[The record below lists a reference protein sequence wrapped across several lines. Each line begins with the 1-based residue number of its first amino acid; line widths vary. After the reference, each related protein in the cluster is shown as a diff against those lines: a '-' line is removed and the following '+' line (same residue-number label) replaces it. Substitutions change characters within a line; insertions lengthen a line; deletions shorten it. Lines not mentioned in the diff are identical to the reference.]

1 MRTKILPV
9 MLAFLLALTAGC
21 GGDSNGSTTTT
32 TPTPTTTSTP
42 QASQASVTVQVLGF
56 GALGSDQGNLFAIRL
71 RLTESAGVGV
81 NINFIRLEV
90 FRATGEFE
98 ERQEIGAGQITSQTG
113 SNRLAANSTR
123 DLDPV
128 LFTFNA
134 TIKSGRTIRVTV
146 GLTDDLGNNLD
157 FTADF
162 IFT

>member
-21 GGDSNGSTTTT
+21 GGDSNGSTT

>member
-1 MRTKILPV
+1 M
-9 MLAFLLALTAGC
+9 
-21 GGDSNGSTTTT
+21 
-32 TPTPTTTSTP
+32 
-42 QASQASVTVQVLGF
+42 
-56 GALGSDQGNLFAIRL
+56 
-71 RLTESAGVGV
+71 

-162 IFT
+162 IFNLRSFERPGRRRATRAPAGFCAPESTDFAPISSARDFGNNL